1 MAATYIATQLSEKE
15 VENLNTLFKQI
26 DLNHDGEISMEE
38 LRFALK
44 DEKNQPTIK
53 ELAAVMESI
62 DTDKNGRINYTEF
75 LASCLDQAKLFT

>member
-1 MAATYIATQLSEKE
+1 
-15 VENLNTLFKQI
+15 
-26 DLNHDGEISMEE
+26 MEE
-38 LRFALK
+38 LKMALK

-75 LASCLDQAKLFT
+75 LASCLDQAKLFS